1 MKNRLLRT
9 IGASCLVGVVL
20 ATTSIR
26 AGQVSDP
33 LVKAKALYAE
43 ASYDE
48 ALSVLK
54 GNDAAEA
61 YQYRALC
68 FIALGKTQ
76 DAEHAIESLVNVS
89 PTFAVSEADLS
100 PRLVNLFT
108 QTRRRVMP
116 GVVKRLFTEARADFQ
131 ARNFPSARDKFEK
144 VLTLT
149 HDPAM
154 ADSADAVDLQLL
166 VASYIDI
173 VKSSA
178 PGPVLASNTVRTGTF
193 GAPSLPATPAASTA
207 SAPAASAPV
216 AAPAAPPAVQ
226 PAPALASTAPA
237 VTPSPVAAPAPVAA
251 ASAATLPRSE
261 AAARP
266 DIAAKVDAPATPATA
281 RVLVPAVALRQNFP
295 AYEPLPGHA
304 FQPVSGAIHVTIGAD
319 GKVKSAVME
328 VPIDPRYDARVVNAT
343 KQWAFKPAT
352 LGGQPIQSEK
362 IVQINISK

>member
-1 MKNRLLRT
+1 MKNQVLRT
-9 IGASCLVGVVL
+9 IGASCLVGIVL
-20 ATTSIR
+20 ATTSI
-26 AGQVSDP
+26 AGQGIDT

-76 DAEHAIESLVNVS
+76 DAEHAIESLVNVA
-89 PTFAVSEADLS
+89 PTFAVSETDLS

-131 ARNFPSARDKFEK
+131 ARNLPSARDKFEK

-154 ADSADAVDLQLL
+154 ADSPDAVDLQLL

-173 VKSSA
+173 VKSAA
-178 PGPVLASNTVRTGTF
+178 PAPVLAANTVRTGTF
-193 GAPSLPATPAASTA
+193 SAPTVPSTPAAPVSTPA
-207 SAPAASAPV
+207 S
-216 AAPAAPPAVQ
+216 PPA
-226 PAPALASTAPA
+226 APALASA
-237 VTPSPVAAPAPVAA
+237 TPSVASLPAASPAAGAAPSA
-251 ASAATLPRSE
+251 AATLPKTE
-261 AAARP
+261 
-266 DIAAKVDAPATPATA
+266 ATA
-281 RVLVPAVALRQNFP
+281 RPEATAKVESPGSPTAARALVPASTVRQHFP
-295 AYEPLPGHA
+295 AYEPLPGQTFH
-304 FQPVSGAIHVTIGAD
+304 PVSGAIHVTIGSD
-319 GKVKSAVME
+319 GKVKTAVME
-328 VPIDPRYDARVVNAT
+328 VPIDPRYDARVINAA
-343 KQWAFKPAT
+343 KSWLFKPAT